1 MPFLQDHPRFKGIT
15 LPPTGW
21 VLAAL
26 LAIYI
31 FTGLVGHDPWKH
43 DDAISIGVAFDIF
56 AHGNWLTP

>member
-31 FTGLVGHDPWKH
+31 FSGLVGHDPWKH
-43 DDAISIGVAFDIF
+43 DDAISSGVA
-56 AHGNWLTP
+56 